1 MKNNWILLIFF
12 FLLSCQPSTRNKSI
26 NEADTGNFPEVSKP
40 IEKDLSQIKED
51 GILNAI
57 TVYSAT
63 SYFLYRGQPMGFEYE
78 LLEQLADYLGLELK
92 ITVASNVDDLIN
104 MLNQGEGDLVAYG
117 LAITKPR
124 KAKVNFTE
132 YHTITHQVLVQ
143 KKPDNWRKMKLHE
156 IQRALIDDAIEL
168 IGDTVWVRKNSS
180 YYERMIN
187 LIQEIGD
194 TIYLDT
200 VPGNMDTEEIIKMV
214 SEGKIKQT
222 IADYNI
228 AAINSSYYQNIDIQV
243 PISLSQRLAW
253 ATRKN
258 SPELLNAINE
268 WILKIKKTTDY
279 YVIYNRYFESKNSFK
294 SRSNSEFFSN
304 NTGKISQYDD
314 LIKKYATIL
323 GWDWRLLSSQVFQ
336 ESRYDPE
343 AKSWAGAHG
352 LMQLMPATAKQ
363 MGVKDLSNLEEN
375 IKGGTKYLKILYNR
389 WEEIPDSLQRIKFTM
404 ASYNCG
410 YNHVVD
416 AQKLAVKYGKD
427 NNVWDN
433 NVDEFILKLSK
444 SKFFND
450 EVVSFGYVRGTEPY
464 NYVKEIFIRYNLY
477 KDVIP
482 E

>member
-1 MKNNWILLIFF
+1 MKNSWILIVFF
-12 FLLSCQPSTRNKSI
+12 FILSCQPSSRNKTKT
-26 NEADTGNFPEVSKP
+26 EADTSKIPVVSAP
-40 IEKDLSQIKED
+40 IEKDLSQIKEE

-78 LLEQLADYLGLELK
+78 LLERLADHLGLELK
-92 ITVASNVDDLIN
+92 ITVASNVDELIS

-117 LAITKPR
+117 LAITEPR
-124 KAKVNFTE
+124 KERVSFTE

-156 IQRALIDDAIEL
+156 IQKAMIDDAIEL

-180 YYERMIN
+180 YYERMLN

-194 TIYLDT
+194 TIYIDT
-200 VPGNMDTEEIIKMV
+200 VPGNLDTEEIIKMV

-222 IADYNI
+222 VADYNI
-228 AAINSSYYQNIDIQV
+228 AAINSTYYQNIDIQV

-253 ATRKN
+253 VVRKN
-258 SPELLNAINE
+258 SPELLKTINE
-268 WILKIKKTTDY
+268 WMLNIKKHNDY
-279 YVIYNRYFESKNSFK
+279 YVIYNKYFESKNSFR
-294 SRSNSEFFSN
+294 SRSNSEFFSKK
-304 NTGKISQYDD
+304 TGKISQYDD
-314 LIKKYATIL
+314 LIKKYAATL
-323 GWDWRLLSSQVFQ
+323 GWDWRLLSSLVFQ
-336 ESRYDPE
+336 ESRYDPK

-363 MGVKDLSNLEEN
+363 MGVKNLTNLEEN

-389 WEEIPDSLQRIKFTM
+389 WEEIPDPIQRTKFTM

-416 AQKLAVKYGKD
+416 ARKLAEKYGKD
-427 NNVWDN
+427 KNVWDN

-450 EVVSFGYVRGTEPY
+450 EVVNFGYVRGTEPY
-464 NYVKEIFIRYNLY
+464 NYVKEIYIRYKLY

-482 E
+482 L

>member
-1 MKNNWILLIFF
+1 MKTSWILLIFF
-12 FLLSCQPSTRNKSI
+12 FLISCQPSTRNKSI
-26 NEADTGNFPEVSKP
+26 NEADTGTMMEVSTP
-40 IEKDLSQIKED
+40 IEKDLAQIKED

-78 LLEQLADYLGLELK
+78 LLERLADYLGLELK
-92 ITVASNVDDLIN
+92 ITVANNVDDLIS
-104 MLNQGEGDLVAYG
+104 MLNQGKGDLVAYG
-117 LAITKPR
+117 LAITEPR
-124 KAKVNFTE
+124 KEKVNFTE

-194 TIYLDT
+194 TIYVDT

-214 SEGKIKQT
+214 SEGEIKQT
-222 IADYNI
+222 IADNNI
-228 AAINSSYYQNIDIQV
+228 ASINSTYYHNLDIHV

-253 ATRKN
+253 MVRKS
-258 SPELLNAINE
+258 SPELLKAIDE
-268 WILKIKKTTDY
+268 WMLNIKKHNDY
-279 YVIYNRYFESKNSFK
+279 YVIYNRYFESKSSFR
-294 SRSNSEFFSN
+294 SRSNSEFFSKK
-304 NTGKISQYDD
+304 TGKISQYDD
-314 LIKKYATIL
+314 LIKKYAAPL
-323 GWDWRLLSSQVFQ
+323 GWDWRLLSSLVFQ
-336 ESRYDPE
+336 ESRYDPK

-416 AQKLAVKYGKD
+416 AQNLAVKFGK
-427 NNVWDN
+427 NKNIWDKN
-433 NVDEFILKLSK
+433 TDEFILKLSH
-444 SKFFND
+444 SQFFND
-450 EVVSFGYVRGTEPY
+450 ETVKFGYVRGTEPY
-464 NYVKEIFIRYNLY
+464 NYVKDIFQRYELY